1 LPKAVCP
8 LCLGLFS
15 HWFEPACHGLNRFS
29 RTAEIREVVMTDAT
43 MSEALIQYKREHGH
57 VAMRKLLQDVAGVNA
72 ISEVAT
78 ADIAAVT
85 EAAVAGCTTKP
96 AAKASAGPKPDF
108 HSQAFV
114 DHCHARFGGGRTA
127 ND

>member
-1 LPKAVCP
+1 
-8 LCLGLFS
+8 
-15 HWFEPACHGLNRFS
+15 LNRFN

-85 EAAVAGCTTKP
+85 EAAVAGCKTKP
-96 AAKASAGPKPDF
+96 APKAKASPKPNFAD
-108 HSQAFV
+108 QNFV
-114 DHCHARFGGGRTA
+114 NGVYARWNGAA
-127 ND
+127 N